1 MLFTKLKLNYFGK
14 FCQKEIE
21 LKPGLNLIYGENE
34 SGKSTLHAFIKG
46 MLFGIERLRG
56 RGAASKEDVYT
67 RYLPWDYPGAYGG
80 SLELEI
86 GGKTYRLSRSFH
98 ANDKSFTILDL
109 ATGREIKLKE
119 GAVSELIPGLSEA
132 AFRNTVSIEQL
143 KAQTDS
149 ELALQVRNYIANLSA
164 AKSKE
169 VNVGKAVS
177 FLGEQK
183 KRLEA
188 LHNMTQLDELRSEIE
203 EGIAREEKMDQLT
216 LQLQKLLEQEKELQ
230 KQREE
235 LAAALDQKEE
245 YRMEQLPAIAEK
257 YRSYRELEQQLFRLE
272 RTEEELKK
280 RIEEGERWQQAVR
293 QLKEDRGAAEAIN
306 DKMKELERRSLELAG
321 RKEELEK
328 KGKKAPY
335 YCILPVAVAVI
346 LAVVSAV
353 LPAAAGGGIRIP
365 GLLLAGG
372 FLFAGLLGYYFLEN
386 KKQKASKELF
396 HKEKELQDQGAELQK
411 ELRLILERNRANRME
426 ELNDRQEEALRGI
439 YTAENARTQLEDLQ
453 QRRNETVDSMDTA
466 YDTIMNYIRYYIP
479 AEELT
484 EDIMEHLTGELRRR
498 KEERDSRRAR
508 INEED
513 RNNRLQIEKL
523 RWEISRLEGNEE
535 ELLRNQEKYR
545 RLVQQQEADTV
556 ELEAIKLALSSIQE
570 LSAEIHD
577 SFGNQLNQAVS
588 EVICKVTGERYG
600 DLKIDEKLGVKV
612 GWNGDYVLLER
623 LSAGTIDQV
632 YFALRLAVADLLLGR
647 EMPLLLDDSFAFYDD
662 RRVRAA
668 LAEVA
673 DKRQVLLFTCHK
685 REQELLEELKLPY
698 HFVELG

>member
-1 MLFTKLKLNYFGK
+1 MLFTKLKLNYFGR
-14 FCQKEIE
+14 FCQKEIG

-80 SLELEI
+80 SLDLEI
-86 GGKTYRLSRSFH
+86 GGKAYRLSRSFH

-109 ATGREIKLKE
+109 ATGREVKLKE

-143 KAQTDS
+143 KVQTDS
-149 ELALQVRNYIANLSA
+149 DLALQVRNYIANLSA

-188 LHNMTQLDELRSEIE
+188 LHNMKQLDELRSEIE
-203 EGIAREEKMDQLT
+203 EGIAGEEKMDQLT

-245 YRMEQLPAIAEK
+245 HRMEQLPAIAEK

-272 RTEEELKK
+272 RTEGELKK
-280 RIEEGERWQQAVR
+280 RIEEGEHWQQAVR
-293 QLKEDRGAAEAIN
+293 QLKKDRSAAEAIN

-353 LPAAAGGGIRIP
+353 LPVAAGGGIRIP

-386 KKQKASKELF
+386 KKQKESKELF
-396 HKEKELQDQGAELQK
+396 HKEKELQDQEAELQK

-439 YTAENARTQLEDLQ
+439 YTAENSRTQLEDLQ
-453 QRRNETVDSMDTA
+453 QRRNETVDSMDAA

-523 RWEISRLEGNEE
+523 KWEISRLEGNEE

-673 DKRQVLLFTCHK
+673 DKGQVLLFTCHK